1 MSAREDGRAE
11 LARGGALSLAGSA
24 FSALMGFLLTVVV
37 SRTLGSSGAGVVLQA
52 TGVFSM
58 VMAVA
63 KLGLD
68 STAIYLL
75 PRLRIDAPGRIRP
88 SLLFMALLAVVAGT
102 LLGLVVAVGA
112 PLLWSVTDGEVAA
125 AVRTV
130 AVFIPAAA
138 LTLVATSA
146 LRALGGVR
154 EYVLV
159 NNVALPG
166 LRPPLAA
173 VAAVATGSA
182 VVVALSW
189 ALPWVLG
196 LLVCVVL
203 LRRRVATVVPGGGD
217 RGLARADE
225 RRRIVSFAVPRTL
238 SAGLEQALTWIDV
251 VIVGWIAGAGAAG
264 IYGGASR
271 FVQAGLLVDA
281 ALRVV
286 VSPRFSQ
293 LLHTGQSERLRD
305 LHTTATVWLVFFA
318 TPLLVVLGSF
328 APVVLRLLGPE
339 FVSGWPVLAILCA
352 GAAVTFLAGNVHSLL
367 LMGGR
372 SGWAAVNKAVVLTLN
387 VGGNLL
393 LLPRYGILAAAVVW
407 AVCML
412 VDAALA
418 LVQVRVIL
426 GVRPRLGAALGA
438 LGIVLVAVGVPCGVS
453 LGLLGQTTT
462 GLVVATLAAAVVL
475 MVVMRVFRRALR
487 LDGLAEVL
495 RRRR

>member
-1 MSAREDGRAE
+1 MSVREDGRAE

-37 SRTLGSSGAGVVLQA
+37 SRMLGSSGAGVVLQA
-52 TGVFSM
+52 TGVFAM

-75 PRLRIDAPGRIRP
+75 PRLRIDAPRRIRP
-88 SLLFMALLAVVAGT
+88 SLLFMALLAVVAGSV
-102 LLGLVVAVGA
+102 LGLAVAVGA
-112 PLLWSVTDGEVAA
+112 PLLWSGTDAEVAR
-125 AVRTV
+125 AVRAI

-189 ALPWVLG
+189 ALPWVLA
-196 LLVCVVL
+196 LLVCVL
-203 LRRRVATVVPGGGD
+203 LLVRRVSAVVPGGGD
-217 RGLARADE
+217 RGFAQADE
-225 RRRIVSFAVPRTL
+225 RRRIISFAIPRTL

-293 LLHTGQSERLRD
+293 YLHTGQERRLRD

-318 TPLLVVLGSF
+318 TPLLVLLGCF

-339 FVSGWPVLAILCA
+339 FVTGGPVLAILCA
-352 GAAVTFLAGNVHSLL
+352 GATITFLAGNVHSLL

-387 VGGNLL
+387 VVGNILL
-393 LLPRYGILAAAVVW
+393 VPRHGIIAAAVVW
-407 AVCML
+407 AACMV

-426 GVRPRLGAALGA
+426 GVRPRLGAALAA
-438 LGIVLVAVGVPCGVS
+438 LAIVVVAVGSPCAIS
-453 LGLLGQTTT
+453 LWFLGRTPTGLLA
-462 GLVVATLAAAVVL
+462 ATVAAVLVL
-475 MVVMRVFRRALR
+475 LVAMRLFRRALR
-487 LDGLAEVL
+487 LDGLAEVV